1 MTKEFLRLKRLTN
14 LLGRVFL
21 FPYLYYVGHTDVM
34 TSTWLE
40 FSFLHGET
48 RSWNSLW
55 LAPFLSFP
63 IPIFLKGD
71 EHSVATGF
79 ELGWA
84 STTSRCSIH
93 YTLASRACT
102 ASYAIDRLIFQ
113 AFYFSANQ
121 HCNQLFINPVI
132 SWLWH
137 WQAQLIFFDHQ
148 QTRFEEA
155 ISFKEMCFLPS
166 FGFFVHSFSNNG
178 ERLPQFA

>member
-21 FPYLYYVGHTDVM
+21 FPYLYYVGLTDVM
-34 TSTWLE
+34 TSTW
-40 FSFLHGET
+40 FDCSFLHGEA

-55 LAPFLSFP
+55 LAPCLSFP

-84 STTSRCSIH
+84 SITSRCSIH
-93 YTLASRACT
+93 YAMASRACT

-113 AFYFSANQ
+113 AFYFSANEN
-121 HCNQLFINPVI
+121 CNQLLINPII
-132 SWLWH
+132 SWLTFTSSTY
-137 WQAQLIFFDHQ
+137 FFDQ
-148 QTRFEEA
+148 QTRVEEA

>member
-14 LLGRVFL
+14 YLGRVFL

-34 TSTWLE
+34 TSTWFD
-40 FSFLHGET
+40 FSFLHGEA

-93 YTLASRACT
+93 YTMASRACP

-113 AFYFSANQ
+113 AFYFSANEN
-121 HCNQLFINPVI
+121 CNQLLINPAI

-137 WQAQLIFFDHQ
+137 WQAQLIFLIINK
-148 QTRFEEA
+148 RV
-155 ISFKEMCFLPS
+155 SKRP
-166 FGFFVHSFSNNG
+166 
-178 ERLPQFA
+178 